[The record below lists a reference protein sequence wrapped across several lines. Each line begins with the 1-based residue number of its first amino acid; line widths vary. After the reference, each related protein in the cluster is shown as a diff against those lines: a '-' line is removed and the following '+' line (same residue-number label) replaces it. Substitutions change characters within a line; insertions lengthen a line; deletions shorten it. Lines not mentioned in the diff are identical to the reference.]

1 MAPANARSQLKDH
14 VRHVF
19 GGIAVPAEIAFPEKL
34 RKNTQWKNHAPAAES
49 PGVGARRGRYLDA
62 RGVEP

>member
-14 VRHVF
+14 MRHVL
-19 GGIAVPAEIAFPEKL
+19 GGIAVPAEIAFPEAAEDTPW
-34 RKNTQWKNHAPAAES
+34 NDHAAAAES
-49 PGVGARRGRYLDA
+49 PGVGGRRGRYLNV

>member
-34 RKNTQWKNHAPAAES
+34 GKNTQVEKSCAGGWKPRSWGETWEIS
-49 PGVGARRGRYLDA
+49 
-62 RGVEP
+62 